1 MHTNYNYRLGYID
14 AKAAISIANK
24 QPTTGNMNML
34 FKVKGAEYKAG
45 FLKGLKAYAKKEG
58 QV

>member
-1 MHTNYNYRLGYID
+1 MNTNHNFRLGYVD

-24 QPTTGNMNML
+24 QPTTGNMNKL

-45 FLKGLKAYAKKEG
+45 FLKGLKAYAKEEG